1 MEKEE
6 ALFSL
11 MNLEFGNVFLGLESI
26 CPEPGDVYL
35 APSPLCVC
43 PAMMILNFTFQL
55 RRFQCRRS
63 SVRKLTKKIFFL
75 TKELHLGLKNILRIS
90 CEELMD
96 VWVQIIM
103 NRHLFKLSRYR
114 IGFWDFCKVEKCR
127 WVINSDS
134 WTHCLP
140 PF

>member
-1 MEKEE
+1 
-6 ALFSL
+6 

-55 RRFQCRRS
+55 RGFQCRRS
-63 SVRKLTKKIFFL
+63 SVRKLTKKNFFL
-75 TKELHLGLKNILRIS
+75 TKELHLGLKNISRIS

-96 VWVQIIM
+96 VWVPIIM
-103 NRHLFKLSRYR
+103 NRHFLILSRYR
-114 IGFWDFCKVEKCR
+114 YRKVTYIILGFW
-127 WVINSDS
+127 
-134 WTHCLP
+134 
-140 PF
+140 

>member
-55 RRFQCRRS
+55 RRFQCRRR
-63 SVRKLTKKIFFL
+63 SVRKVTKKEIFHF
-75 TKELHLGLKNILRIS
+75 ELKNFWRIS
-90 CEELMD
+90 CGELKG
-96 VWVQIIM
+96 VWVPISSVSDPIWIRIQIGQCI
-103 NRHLFKLSRYR
+103 R
-114 IGFWDFCKVEKCR
+114 IRNPDPDLGGRK
-127 WVINSDS
+127 
-134 WTHCLP
+134 
-140 PF
+140 